1 MPLANNLQ
9 VAQVALVVR
18 KCLEEGFPVEI
29 EGLGVFRPDENG
41 GIQFRAETRRKVFIA
56 YVDEDFA
63 AADRLFAELR
73 AHGFDP
79 WLDREKLLPGQN
91 WPRSIERAIQVSD
104 FFIACFSRRAVSKRG
119 HFHSELRYAL
129 DCASRLPLGEIF
141 FVPVRLDDCQVPGQI
156 AEWIQYVDLFPDWER
171 GFAQVLAALGI
182 GGRCGVEPAA

>member
-1 MPLANNLQ
+1 MPLANNPQ

-29 EGLGVFRPDENG
+29 EGLGVFRPDQNG
-41 GIQFRAETRRKVFIA
+41 GVQFCAETRSKVFIA

-63 AADRLFAELR
+63 AADRLYGELR

-141 FVPVRLDDCQVPGQI
+141 FVPVRLDDCRVPAEI
-156 AEWIQYVDLFPDWER
+156 ADWIQYVDLFPDWER
-171 GFAQVLAALGI
+171 GFAQVLAALGT
-182 GGRCGVEPAA
+182 GGRCSVEPAA